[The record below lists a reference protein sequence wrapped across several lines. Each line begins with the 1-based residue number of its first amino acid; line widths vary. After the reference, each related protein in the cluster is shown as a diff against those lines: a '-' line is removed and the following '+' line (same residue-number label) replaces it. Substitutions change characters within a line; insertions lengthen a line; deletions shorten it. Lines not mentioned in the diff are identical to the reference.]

1 MPYYLA
7 RRNVQ
12 GATAEDMRAAGFR
25 AYSCVLGYRGMR
37 WLTSIWDQDK
47 GEMYCVYEARSAE
60 DVADHAK
67 AALLP
72 LEDVRLVE
80 HINPQEFAGPAREGS
95 AV

>member
-12 GATAEDMRAAGFR
+12 GATTEDMQAAGFR

-37 WLTSIWDQDK
+37 WLTSIWDQAK

-60 DVADHAK
+60 DVKDHAK

-72 LEDVRLVE
+72 LEEVREVE
-80 HINPQEFAGPAREGS
+80 HVDPREYAGPVNTNS
-95 AV
+95 AL